1 MQPLISVIVPV
12 YNVEEYLPKCLDSII
27 NQTYKNIE
35 IIIVNDGSTDK
46 SGIICDEY
54 ANKDIRIKVIHKE
67 NGGLSDARNRGIDI
81 ANGDYIGFVDSD
93 DYIAED
99 MYEYLYDFAVENDL
113 DVAMCSS
120 CDVYKDKIIRPKNF
134 KSIILEDKEKIIE
147 NIFVNQHGGS
157 GIGVCNKLFKY
168 NVIKNIRFDFG
179 KTYEDVYFALKW
191 IGNTNKFGR
200 DSEVK
205 YYYVQ
210 REESITHQKFYNDK
224 ILDVVDGYQKNY
236 KIIFEKY
243 PEATKAAEVRLW
255 WAYRVAIER
264 IYECEDAESYNKI
277 IKYLQKTVRWNLSRI
292 LKNNKFS
299 FRAKISYLLLSINTK
314 IYLWIYRIL
323 KR

>member
-157 GIGVCNKLFKY
+157 GIGVWNKLFKY

>member
-1 MQPLISVIVPV
+1 MKPLISVIVPV
-12 YNVEEYLPKCLDSII
+12 YNVEPYLRKCLDSIV
-27 NQTYKNIE
+27 NQTYKNLE
-35 IIIVNDGSTDK
+35 IILVDDGSTDN

-54 ANKDIRIKVIHKE
+54 ANKDNRIKVIHKA
-67 NGGLSDARNRGIDI
+67 NGGLSDARNKGLDI
-81 ANGDYIGFVDSD
+81 VKGEYTGFVDSD

-99 MYEYLYDFAVENDL
+99 MYEYLYNFAIENDL
-113 DVAMCSS
+113 DVAMCAS
-120 CDVYKDKIIRPKNF
+120 CDVYQNKKIYPKNF
-134 KSIILEDKEKIIE
+134 ESIILDKKEKIIE